1 VTYCH
6 RRCLL
11 YWNHQ
16 DCAEEICPVASEA
29 HGSCQTC
36 RHQRGDETC
45 ALTNAPLPQAGGCC
59 HWNVTLTEGLVQ
71 VTPGM
76 VAPLA
81 GFFEAT
87 KAVLADFP
95 HRISDAEWV
104 IPAEYSHDLEA
115 LGITYR
121 SAADGLYV
129 DPERLMLVVEEPV
142 ADILDR
148 LDAPYQAR
156 GEWVWVDPD
165 DLALPLVYG
174 RGYDVE

>member
-6 RRCLL
+6 RRHLV
-11 YWNHQ
+11 YWNHE
-16 DCAEEICPVASEA
+16 DCAEDICPVAGEA
-29 HGSCQTC
+29 HGSCQSC
-36 RHQRGDETC
+36 RHRRGDESC

-59 HWNVTLTEGLVQ
+59 HWNVTRTEELVQ

-87 KAVLADFP
+87 KMVLADFP
-95 HRISDAEWV
+95 HRISDNEWV
-104 IPAEYSHDLEA
+104 IPVEYSHDLEA
-115 LGITYR
+115 LG
-121 SAADGLYV
+121 ADGLYV
-129 DPERLMLVVEEPV
+129 NPERLMLVVEEPV
-142 ADILDR
+142 ADILER
-148 LDAPYQAR
+148 LDAPCQTR
-156 GEWVWVDPD
+156 GELVWVDPD